1 VKTIVRVDGDE
12 RIDGWGKVTGGTRYA
27 ADIVRRDMIYAK
39 VLRSPHPHARIV
51 SIDTRGAQALPGVH
65 AVLTAQDIPDYLLG
79 RAMRDMP
86 ILARDKVRF
95 VGEKVAAVAADSAQA
110 AEAALALITVVY
122 EELPAIFDPIE
133 AIQPGA
139 PLLHEPE
146 WVRAHKTPAQQVADY
161 PNSVSNPIYGASEAE
176 VEAAIAAAPHV
187 FEHEFHTPI
196 QHQLYLEPHCATVE
210 VDAQGV
216 AHVWASNKAPYL
228 LLDYLRE
235 GMGLTRQEMD
245 IQILPL
251 GGDFGGKGSFMDI
264 PLAYLLAKATGRP
277 VRIQMTMTEELI
289 AGNPRHAATIRI
301 RSGIDTNGRLLARWV
316 RTYYNSGAYAAFKPA
331 VDATLPRVLR
341 GGLAAYAVPPVWRVE
356 GHMVYTNT
364 VPCGHMRE
372 PGGAQPIQAIEQH
385 LDLCARALG
394 LDPLDIRLINAPIEP
409 RQEDRGGAGT
419 IPKAQEALRVAA
431 DMIGWQDPKPAGVG
445 RGIALVE
452 ISNSPANDYT
462 NRLILQRDGRVVM
475 HTPVVEQGS
484 GMLTVFRQLVAEKM
498 HVSVDQVDIVQTME
512 EDYDRGVGGSRVT
525 RIVGRMIAIMGER
538 LQKRMA
544 ELVAELDGWPVEDI
558 GIESGGFRT
567 PDGALH
573 PFAEVAALS
582 AREMVEILRYTPQ
595 PQDVVETYS
604 AFAAEVHVDPET
616 GQVTTRR
623 ATCAVEVGKVINVM
637 GHRGQIDGGMAQG
650 IGYALLEGQHY
661 EDGQPSLHNLHEY
674 RIPTVMDMPAFEVR
688 LLDPVPELG
697 ITPIGEGPNC
707 GMAAALGCAIMD
719 VVNGPIDTPIHPE
732 RLVSD

>member
-1 VKTIVRVDGDE
+1 ML
-12 RIDGWGKVTGGTRYA
+12 TGQ
-27 ADIVRRDMIYAK
+27 DM
-39 VLRSPHPHARIV
+39 L
-51 SIDTRGAQALPGVH
+51 
-65 AVLTAQDIPDYLLG
+65 DYLLG

-95 VGEKVAAVAADSAQA
+95 VGEKVAAVAADSEEI
-110 AEAALALITVVY
+110 AEAALDLITVAY
-122 EELPAIFDPIE
+122 EELPAVFDPMA

-139 PLLHEPE
+139 PLVHEPE

-161 PNSVSNPIYGASEAE
+161 PNSVSNPIYGVSEAE

-216 AHVWASNKAPYL
+216 ARVWASNKAPYL

-235 GMGLTRQEMD
+235 GMGLTRPEVD
-245 IQILPL
+245 IHILPL

-264 PLAYLLAKATGRP
+264 PLAYLLAKASGRP
-277 VRIQMTMTEELI
+277 VRIRMTTTEELI

-301 RSGIDTNGRLLARWV
+301 RSGMEPNGRVLARWV

-331 VDATLPRVLR
+331 IDATLPRVLS
-341 GGLAAYAVPPVWRVE
+341 GGLGAYAAPPVWRIE
-356 GHMVYTNT
+356 GHMIYTNT

-372 PGGAQPIQAIEQH
+372 PGGAQPIQAIEHH

-394 LDPLDIRLINAPIEP
+394 LDPVDIRLINAPIEP
-409 RQEDRGGAGT
+409 RPADKGGAGT
-419 IPKAQEALRVAA
+419 RPKAQEALRVAA
-431 DMIGWQDPKPAGVG
+431 EMLGWHAPKPAHVG

-452 ISNSPANDYT
+452 ITNSPANDYT

-475 HTPVVEQGS
+475 HTPIVEQGS
-484 GMLTVFRQLVAEKM
+484 GMLTVFRQLVAQTM
-498 HVSVDQVDIVQTME
+498 GVHLDQVDIVQTME

-538 LQKRMA
+538 LQRRMA
-544 ELVAELDGWPVEDI
+544 GLVAELAGWRVEEV

-573 PFAEVAALS
+573 PLAEVAELAPQ
-582 AREMVEILRYTPQ
+582 EMVEILRYTPQ
-595 PQDVVETYS
+595 PQDVVDTYS
-604 AFAAEVHVDPET
+604 AFAAEVHVDP
-616 GQVTTRR
+616 R
-623 ATCAVEVGKVINVM
+623 
-637 GHRGQIDGGMAQG
+637 DG
-650 IGYALLEGQHY
+650 
-661 EDGQPSLHNLHEY
+661 
-674 RIPTVMDMPAFEVR
+674 
-688 LLDPVPELG
+688 
-697 ITPIGEGPNC
+697 
-707 GMAAALGCAIMD
+707 
-719 VVNGPIDTPIHPE
+719 
-732 RLVSD
+732 